1 MSEKSDDYRL
11 GYRAGYQAA
20 RKKNKKELTDLSK
33 LRIVGSATWIP
44 IEFDGYADGYP
55 VASAWECS
63 NCGKEVRCER
73 DDLDAFCGGCG
84 CAMEVEDNG

>member
-1 MSEKSDDYRL
+1 MSEKSDAYRQ

-33 LRIVGSATWIP
+33 IRFVESAVWMPT
-44 IEFDGYADGYP
+44 EFDGYADSHP
-55 VASAWECS
+55 VANAWICS
-63 NCGKEVRCER
+63 HCGKEVRCER

-84 CAMEVEDNG
+84 YKMEVIQ